1 MSDTLALEHADIDS
15 LIPEFIQTNISKIII
30 FWTDTN
36 FLPVTLPEKQ
46 IILFGEIIAEWRI
59 VQPLTITIE
68 QSDGLYI
75 VSDEIFDVYGDGDT
89 EYEAV
94 EDYKISLLDY
104 YQLAESRARED
115 EQNRALFDH
124 LRLYLSRV
132 TK

>member
-1 MSDTLALEHADIDS
+1 MSDTLSLERADIDS
-15 LIPEFIQTNISKIII
+15 LIPKFIQTNISKIIN

-36 FLPVTLPEKQ
+36 FLPFTLPEKQ
-46 IILFGEIIAEWRI
+46 IILFGEITAEWKI

-104 YQLAESRARED
+104 YQLAESRAHED
-115 EQNRALFDH
+115 EQNQALFDH
-124 LRLYLSRV
+124 LRLYISRV

>member
-1 MSDTLALEHADIDS
+1 MSDTLAIEHADIDS
-15 LIPEFIQTNISKIII
+15 LIPKFIQTNISKIIN

-59 VQPLTITIE
+59 VQPLPITIA

-75 VSDEIFDVYGDGDT
+75 ASDEIFDVYGDGDT

-94 EDYKISLLDY
+94 VDYKISLLDY

-115 EQNRALFDH
+115 EQNQALFDH
-124 LRLYLSRV
+124 LRLYLAHV
-132 TK
+132 T

>member
-1 MSDTLALEHADIDS
+1 MSDTLALKHADIDS
-15 LIPEFIQTNISKIII
+15 LIPKFIQTNISGIMN
-30 FWTDTN
+30 FWADTN
-36 FLPVTLPEKQ
+36 ILPFTLPEKQ
-46 IILFGEIIAEWRI
+46 IILFGEIIAGWRI

-94 EDYKISLLDY
+94 KDYKISLLDY
-104 YQLAESRARED
+104 YQLAESGAHKD
-115 EQNRALFDH
+115 EQNQALFDH
-124 LRLYLSRV
+124 LRLYISRV